1 MVIYNIIGFFKDLK
15 SDYIRIANYDVE
27 YSDLNVITNSLE
39 HKIKNWFKEH
49 ELKTLVK
56 KENTYF
62 IKGDRYSF
70 IYKIVI
76 RNNYQIPKITDF
88 L

>member
-1 MVIYNIIGFFKDLK
+1 MRFTKKEKIDIVKGAIEVLK
-15 SDYIRIANYDVE
+15 IKWEEV
-27 YSDLNVITNSLE
+27 
-39 HKIKNWFKEH
+39 KNWFKEH

-70 IYKIVI
+70 IYKILI
-76 RNNYQIPKITDF
+76 
-88 L
+88 